1 MCKFH
6 FSTFLPNME
15 LRLVLCIIVYTL
27 FLFST
32 NVNGLPFIISTPS
45 IETNSLQYQI
55 LENNW
60 NISSLARSVQPHLTA
75 KHDLHQVPP
84 RKSNAQIDEELL
96 ASLRNIKVRF

>member
-1 MCKFH
+1 MCKYYFL
-6 FSTFLPNME
+6 TLLPNMKI
-15 LRLVLCIIVYTL
+15 RLELCIIVYTL
-27 FLFST
+27 LLFST

-45 IETNSLQYQI
+45 IETNSLEYQI

-60 NISSLARSVQPHLTA
+60 NISSLARSVQPHLKA

-96 ASLRNIKVRF
+96 ASLRNIKVGF